1 MSHKHLTPE
10 QRKLIAVNLA
20 SGLHCT
26 EIAKHI
32 GCHKSTVSR
41 EIRRNGGYMDYS
53 GVAGDRN
60 YRRRRQNCR
69 QELKL
74 SREAILRDTIE
85 DRLLDSW
92 PPEQIVGRL
101 HTMVSV
107 PTIYRAIRRGVL
119 DKQCV
124 RHLRCGG
131 RPYKTTVTWK
141 SAAAPFPAT
150 SR

>member
-10 QRKLIAVNLA
+10 QRELIAVNLA

-92 PPEQIVGRL
+92 SPEQIVGRL

-107 PTIYRAIRRGVL
+107 STIYRTEPSGAASLISNVSDTYAAGESHIRR
-119 DKQCV
+119 
-124 RHLRCGG
+124 
-131 RPYKTTVTWK
+131 VT
-141 SAAAPFPAT
+141 
-150 SR
+150 